1 MSMIGHLVRIPD
13 RTREALLRDPH
24 QLIPLLRER
33 PAPARKPAARA
44 AKPAA
49 PRQSFF
55 TRLFS
60 PRHGGSGVS
69 TLAPPVLSPP
79 ATTRLPAPRSLPPI
93 PMDDR
98 LDQDKAWHV
107 HHFLLTGSDWEGPFP
122 SSFIL
127 NGGKTLGDVNVGHGP
142 ARCFSPAEVEAISA
156 HVQRYDDAT
165 LRARFDPLVMTD
177 LEIYP
182 NIWDRGYD
190 MDQQWEYFSISFADM
205 QLFLHEAARKK
216 MALLVYVG

>member
-1 MSMIGHLVRIPD
+1 MIGHLVRIPD
-13 RTREALLRDPH
+13 STREALLRDPH
-24 QLIPLLRER
+24 QLLPLLRER
-33 PAPARKPAARA
+33 PVPAGAGRPAARA
-44 AKPAA
+44 ARAI
-49 PRQSFF
+49 RQGLF
-55 TRLFS
+55 TRLFGE
-60 PRHGGSGVS
+60 RQSGVS
-69 TLAPPVLSPP
+69 TLAP
-79 ATTRLPAPRSLPPI
+79 ALPRVKAAAPERRGLPPI
-93 PMDDR
+93 PADDR

-142 ARCFSPAEVEAISA
+142 ARCFNPQEVEAIAA
-156 HVQRYDDAT
+156 HVKRYNEAS
-165 LRARFDPLVMTD
+165 LRARFDPALMTH

-190 MDQQWEYFSISFADM
+190 LDQEWEYFSVSFADM
-205 QLFLHEAARKK
+205 QVFLHEAAGKK